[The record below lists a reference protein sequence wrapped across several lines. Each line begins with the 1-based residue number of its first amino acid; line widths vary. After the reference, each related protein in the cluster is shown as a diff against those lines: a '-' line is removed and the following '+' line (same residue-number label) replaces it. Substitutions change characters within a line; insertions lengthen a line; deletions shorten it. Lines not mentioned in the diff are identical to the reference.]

1 MSAAQAEVIFGQL
14 DQEGKLCFHVTI
26 KRWYALLR
34 LAQPT
39 CLFFWF
45 HSNSLLKNF
54 CSVELSIYRLRP
66 KYSTELDTP
75 AQDTPFM
82 HIYQASHTDGFRSL
96 YLESVFSMPGL
107 ESLIQFLP
115 FQVNPSHHYYLFVKG
130 IL

>member
-1 MSAAQAEVIFGQL
+1 MSAAQAEMIFGQL

-39 CLFFWF
+39 CCFFLVPF
-45 HSNSLLKNF
+45 QL
-54 CSVELSIYRLRP
+54 SVELSIYRLRP

-96 YLESVFSMPGL
+96 YLESVFSMPGTSHTIPPFSSQSFT
-107 ESLIQFLP
+107 SL
-115 FQVNPSHHYYLFVKG
+115 LFICKG